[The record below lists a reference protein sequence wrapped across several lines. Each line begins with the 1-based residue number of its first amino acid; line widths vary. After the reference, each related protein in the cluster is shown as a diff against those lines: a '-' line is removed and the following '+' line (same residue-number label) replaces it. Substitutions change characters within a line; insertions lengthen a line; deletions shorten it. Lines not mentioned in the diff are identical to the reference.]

1 MAGDERS
8 RRFVMFWWVIAFMAG
23 IPSGVLAGAY
33 FGVTDTIWALVGF
46 GVPIAGVIAALEW
59 FGKRHRRVRTPRGQ
73 WRRSSSTNILPTRKA
88 PKGRPEVGRAQLHA
102 VTGRKTA
109 EPPSSSSP
117 S

>member
-1 MAGDERS
+1 MAGDEDS
-8 RRFVMFWWVIAFMAG
+8 RRFVVLWWVVAFMAG
-23 IPSGVLAGAY
+23 VPTGVLAVTF
-33 FGVTDTIWALVGF
+33 FGVTDTIWGLAGF

-59 FGKRHRRVRTPRGQ
+59 FGQRHRGVRTGRRQ
-73 WRRSSSTNILPTRKA
+73 WRRSPRAGATPAHKA
-88 PKGRPEVGRAQLHA
+88 SKGRPPLGRGQLYA